1 MIHMDCRGFDLPN
14 LKEALQK
21 IEEKWSP
28 FRIIN
33 AKEQTLAFL
42 PFLCTKLPPGFPTNS
57 GVSCFLLPIFYI
69 MTLN

>member
-1 MIHMDCRGFDLPN
+1 MIHMDYRGFDLPN

-21 IEEKWSP
+21 IEGKWLP
-28 FRIIN
+28 LRN
-33 AKEQTLAFL
+33 KVQTLAFL
-42 PFLCTKLPPGFPTNS
+42 SFLCKKHPLDFRRIP